1 MKEERK
7 NQRHENKLIHEKSP
21 YLLQHAHNPVDWYPW
36 GDEAFEKARLENK
49 PVLVSIGY
57 STCHWCHVME
67 RESFEDEETAKLL
80 NERFVSIKVDREER
94 PDIDSIYMKVCQ
106 GLTGQGGWP
115 LNVFLTPEQKPFYA
129 GTYFP
134 KESKYN
140 LPGFKDAIM
149 QLYQQYQENP
159 ERITGI
165 GNKITSSL
173 QEQLNAEGG
182 ELTEDPL
189 HKAFQQMQ
197 NSFDTIYGGFGQ
209 SPKFPSPH
217 MLMYLLRYHRKY
229 ENDLALTMV
238 TRTLDAMA
246 NGGIYDH
253 IGFGFARYSVDQE
266 WLVPHFEKML
276 YDNAML
282 TLTFT
287 EAYQVTGNARYKKV
301 ACEVLEY
308 VQRDM
313 TSSDGGFYSAED
325 ADSEGEEGKF
335 YVWTDQEIRNILG
348 EELGSLYNQMFD
360 ITEEGNFEGKNIPN
374 LIHTDVSKVSIA
386 FDEKEETLAEQLEE
400 ARKKLYV
407 AREQRVHPYKDD
419 KVLTSWNML
428 MIAAFAK
435 AGRVFGV
442 EKYIKVAQQAFGFIE
457 KNLVIDGRLMARYR
471 DGEVKHKAYHDD
483 YAYGLWALNE
493 LYEATY
499 DPAVLI
505 KAKRLTEEMY
515 NLFWDNGSGG
525 FYLYGHD
532 ADELIARPKDVHDGA
547 LPSGNSVAVLQ
558 LLRLSKL
565 TGEMKYDEWANRMF
579 QTFSGDVSS
588 YSSGHAYFL
597 MSKLY
602 TLSSPKEIVVVGRQ
616 DDAEKKKMERFL
628 QQAFLPELTSISVEE
643 PTSLR
648 DAAPFASKF
657 EQSPQTTIYVCE
669 NFSCSLPETDVDK
682 VIEVL
687 EK

>member
-57 STCHWCHVME
+57 STCHLCHVME

-80 NERFVSIKVDREER
+80 NDRFVSIKVDREER

-165 GNKITSSL
+165 GDKITSSL
-173 QEQLNAEGG
+173 QEQMHAEGG
-182 ELTEDPL
+182 ELTEEPL

-217 MLMYLLRYHRKY
+217 MLMYLLRYHRKFD
-229 ENDLALTMV
+229 NDLALTMV

-253 IGFGFARYSVDQE
+253 IGYGFARYAVDQE

-282 TLTFT
+282 VLAYT
-287 EAYQVTGNARYKKV
+287 EAYQVTGNTRYKKV
-301 ACEVLEY
+301 ACDVLEY

-313 TSSDGGFYSAED
+313 TGPEGGFYSAED

-335 YVWTDQEIRNILG
+335 YVWSKQEILEILG
-348 EELGSLYNQMFD
+348 EKLGSLYNQMFD
-360 ITEEGNFEGKNIPN
+360 ITTKGNFEGKNIPN
-374 LIHTDVSKVSIA
+374 LIHTDVSKVAIA
-386 FDEKEETLAEQLEE
+386 NGESEETIAKHLEE
-400 ARKKLYV
+400 ARQRLYE
-407 AREQRVHPYKDD
+407 AREKRIHPSKDD

-428 MIAAFAK
+428 MTAAFAK

-442 EKYIKVAQQAFGFIE
+442 GRYVDVAQQTYAFIE
-457 KNLVIDGRLMARYR
+457 KHLVVDGRLMARYR
-471 DGEVKHKAYHDD
+471 DGEVKYKAYHDD

-499 DPAVLI
+499 DPSVLI
-505 KAKRLTEEMY
+505 KAKRLADEMY
-515 NLFWDNGSGG
+515 DLFWDTVSGG
-525 FYLYGHD
+525 FYLYGND

-579 QTFSGDVSS
+579 QAFSGDVSS

-602 TLSSPKEIVVVGRQ
+602 TLSSPKEIVVIGHH
-616 DDAEKKKMERFL
+616 DDGEKKRMEQFL

-643 PTSLR
+643 PALLR
-648 DAAPFASKF
+648 DAAPFASEFGKS
-657 EQSPQTTIYVCE
+657 QQTTVYVCE

-682 VIEVL
+682 VIEAL
-687 EK
+687 AK

>member
-1 MKEERK
+1 MKNS
-7 NQRHENKLIHEKSP
+7 NQPYENKLIHEKSP

-36 GDEAFEKARLENK
+36 GEEAFEKAKRENK

-80 NERFVSIKVDREER
+80 NDRFVAIKVDREER

-115 LNVFLTPEQKPFYA
+115 LNVFVTPDQKPFYA

-134 KESKYN
+134 KESRYN

-149 QLYQQYQENP
+149 QLYQQYNENP

-165 GNKITSSL
+165 GDKITASL
-173 QEQLNAEGG
+173 QERMNAEGG
-182 ELTEDPL
+182 ELTEEPL
-189 HKAFQQMQ
+189 HKAFEQMQ
-197 NSFDTIYGGFGQ
+197 HSFDTIFGGFGQ

-217 MLMYLLRYHRKY
+217 MLMYLLRYYRQY
-229 ENDLALTMV
+229 NQDLGLTMV

-253 IGFGFARYSVDQE
+253 IGFGFARYAVDQE

-282 TLTFT
+282 ALTYT
-287 EAYQVTGNARYKKV
+287 EAFQVTGNERYKRV
-301 ACEVLEY
+301 ACEILEY

-313 TSSDGGFYSAED
+313 TGNDGGFYSAED

-335 YVWTDQEIRNILG
+335 YVWTKEEVQKILG
-348 EELGSLYNQMFD
+348 EELGSLYSGVYD
-360 ITEEGNFEGKNIPN
+360 ITARGNFEGKNIPN
-374 LIHTDVSKVSIA
+374 LIKTDLSKIA
-386 FDEKEETLAEQLEE
+386 KSFNLTEEDVQTQLET
-400 ARKKLYV
+400 ARKKLY
-407 AREQRVHPYKDD
+407 AEREKRVHPYKDD
-419 KVLTSWNML
+419 KILTSWNML

-435 AGRVFGV
+435 AGRAFQQIEYTQLA
-442 EKYIKVAQQAFGFIE
+442 EKSYRFIE
-457 KNLVIDGRLMARYR
+457 ENMVIDGRLMARYR
-471 DGEVKHKAYHDD
+471 DGEVKFKAYHDD

-493 LYEATY
+493 LYESTY
-499 DPAVLI
+499 NPQYLI
-505 KAKRLTEEMY
+505 KAKKLTDDMY
-515 NLFWDNGSGG
+515 ELFWDESSGG

-532 ADELIARPKDVHDGA
+532 ADRLIARPKDVHDGA

-579 QTFSGDVSS
+579 TAFSGDVSS

-602 TLSSPKEIVVVGRQ
+602 ARSSSKEVVIVGSNR
-616 DDAEKKKMERFL
+616 EHNKERLIQFL
-628 QQAFLPELTSISVEE
+628 QQNFLPELTVMSIED
-643 PTSLR
+643 PTELTE
-648 DAAPFASKF
+648 AAPFAANF
-657 EQSPQTTIYVCE
+657 EKTIETTIYICE
-669 NFSCSLPETDVDK
+669 NFSCSLPETDVDNVMK
-682 VIEVL
+682 EL
-687 EK
+687 QK

>member
-1 MKEERK
+1 M
-7 NQRHENKLIHEKSP
+7 NNIDQPHENKLIHEKSP

-36 GDEAFEKARLENK
+36 GEEAFEKAKRENK

-80 NERFVSIKVDREER
+80 NDRFVAIKVDREER

-115 LNVFLTPEQKPFYA
+115 LNVFVTPDQKPFYA

-134 KESKYN
+134 KESRYN

-149 QLYQQYQENP
+149 QLYQQYNENP

-165 GNKITSSL
+165 GDKITASL
-173 QEQLNAEGG
+173 QERMNAEGG
-182 ELTEDPL
+182 ELTEEPL
-189 HKAFQQMQ
+189 HKAFSQMQ
-197 NSFDTIYGGFGQ
+197 NSFDTIFGGFGQ

-217 MLMYLLRYHRKY
+217 MLMYLLRYYRQY
-229 ENDLALTMV
+229 NQDLALTMV
-238 TRTLDAMA
+238 TKTLDAMA

-253 IGFGFARYSVDQE
+253 VGFGFARYAVDQE

-282 TLTFT
+282 ALTYT
-287 EAYQVTGNARYKKV
+287 EAFQVTGNERYKRV
-301 ACEVLEY
+301 ASEILEY

-313 TSSDGGFYSAED
+313 TGNDGGFYSAED

-335 YVWTDQEIRNILG
+335 YVWTAEEIYAILG
-348 EELGSLYNQMFD
+348 EELGSLYTEVYD
-360 ITEEGNFEGKNIPN
+360 ITARGNFEGKNIPN
-374 LIHTDVSKVSIA
+374 LIKTDLSKVATS
-386 FDEKEETLAEQLEE
+386 FNLTEETLQTQLEV
-400 ARKKLYV
+400 ATKKLY
-407 AREQRVHPYKDD
+407 AEREKRVHPYKDD
-419 KVLTSWNML
+419 KILTSWNML

-435 AGRVFGV
+435 AGRVFQNV
-442 EKYIKVAQQAFGFIE
+442 EYTQLAEKSYQFIE
-457 KNLVIDGRLMARYR
+457 EYMVIDGRLMARYR
-471 DGEVKHKAYHDD
+471 DGEVKFKAYHDD

-493 LYEATY
+493 LYESTY
-499 DPAVLI
+499 NPQYLI
-505 KAKRLTEEMY
+505 KAKKLTDDMY
-515 NLFWDNGSGG
+515 ELFWDESSGG

-532 ADELIARPKDVHDGA
+532 ADRLIARPKDVHDGA

-565 TGEMKYDEWANRMF
+565 TGEVKYDEWATRMF
-579 QTFSGDVSS
+579 TAFSGDVSS

-602 TLSSPKEIVVVGRQ
+602 AQSSSKEVVIVGSNR
-616 DDAEKKKMERFL
+616 DKRKERLIEYL
-628 QQAFLPELTSISVEE
+628 QKRFLPELTVISVED
-643 PTSLR
+643 PTTLK
-648 DAAPFASKF
+648 DAAPFAANFLKTN
-657 EQSPQTTIYVCE
+657 ETTIYICE

-682 VIEVL
+682 VMKEL
-687 EK
+687 QK